1 MVALKLQN
9 FGGMIPAV
17 DDRLLPQD
25 QAALSQNAWL
35 YHGTIEG
42 LPEPYPIYT
51 ASNAATSKVYR
62 IPKQYYDKSHI
73 SDSYWLEFNNPDT
86 DIIHTPITDDSYE
99 RFYWASSQSYDQIAP
114 HYNTKARI
122 IAGLPAYLLG
132 IPSPTVAPYIS
143 RLSGSYILSAT
154 SLSYSTRGSTARI
167 YHSSSYAVDTD
178 TFANNALPVV
188 DTSIRYKV
196 TGSRAELR
204 YGTLTAGIRVTIDDR
219 GEVTLGVPSQN
230 QSSTLTDTGTG
241 VLTSRS
247 YVYTWISAYGEE
259 SAPSEPTVFN
269 GWSGDPWVIKVT
281 APDSSITTNRNITT
295 VRIYRTITGASG
307 AATYF
312 QVADL
317 PISQTVYADTVDDV
331 TVSGNNQLQSTY
343 WTPPPSNLEGII
355 MMPNGIM
362 AGWKSNEV
370 WFSEPYRPHAWPV
383 SYVVN
388 TEYPIVG
395 LGVMGQTLIACT
407 TTYPYAITG
416 INPASM
422 SMSRIASLEPCL
434 SRGSIV
440 SSIEGVLYAS
450 PNGLVLAAPGVAIVI
465 TRQMITRDQW
475 LNLLN
480 VSTLRATKF
489 NNAYYCWGATRPG
502 AFQKDAFQNT
512 AFVQVDYTGS
522 YNGALIDFNNQRVG
536 WNSLTSDSAVTNLWA
551 DPWTGEIFIFR
562 NGQVLWF
569 DVSVDRTHGA
579 YKWRSKVME
588 MPNKRN
594 LEAMRVWFTVPS
606 GITSLNPVQNTSQ
619 NQPTLASDQWGLVRI
634 YADGNLVMT
643 RELRTSGEFFRMP
656 SGFRSTYWQI
666 EIEARVTIWSVEAA
680 TTAKELI
687 NV

>member
-17 DDRLLPQD
+17 DDRLLPKD
-25 QAALSQNAWL
+25 QASSSQNAWL

-42 LPEPYPIYT
+42 LPEPYAIYT
-51 ASNAATSKVYR
+51 SSSAATNKVYR
-62 IPKQYYDKSHI
+62 IPKQYYDKNHI

-86 DIIHTPITDDSYE
+86 DVLRSPITSDSYE
-99 RFYWASSQSYDQIAP
+99 RFYWASSQSYDQIEP

-122 IAGLPAYLLG
+122 IAGSPAYLLG
-132 IPSPTVAPYIS
+132 IPSPTTAPYVS
-143 RLSGSYILSAT
+143 RVSGSYILSAT
-154 SLSYSTRGSTARI
+154 SLSYSTRGATARI
-167 YHSSSYAVDTD
+167 YDSTKYAVDSD
-178 TFANNALPVV
+178 TFLNGSVPQLNTA
-188 DTSIRYKV
+188 IKYRV

-204 YGTLTAGIRVTIDDR
+204 YGTVTSGIRVTVDDR
-219 GEVTLGVPSQN
+219 GRVTLGVPSEN
-230 QSSTLTDTGTG
+230 QTTTLTDSGTG
-241 VLTSRS
+241 VLTSRA
-247 YVYTWISAYGEE
+247 YVYTWVSAYGEE
-259 SAPSEPTVFN
+259 SAPSPATVFN
-269 GWSGDPWVIKVT
+269 GWSGDPWLVKVT
-281 APDSSITTNRNITT
+281 APDSSVTTNRNITT
-295 VRIYRTITGASG
+295 VRIYRTITGSAG

-317 PISQTVYADTVDDV
+317 PISQTLYTDTITDV

-343 WTPPPSNLEGII
+343 WTPPPSNLEGIT

-362 AGWKSNEV
+362 VGFRSNEI

-395 LGVMGQTLIACT
+395 LGVVGQTLIACT

-450 PNGLVLAAPGVAIVI
+450 PNGIVLAVPGNAIVI
-465 TRQMITRDQW
+465 TREMITRDQW
-475 LNLLN
+475 LNLLS

-502 AFQKDAFQNT
+502 AFQKTAFENT
-512 AFVQVDYTGS
+512 AFVQVDYTGA
-522 YNGALIDFNNQRVG
+522 YTGALIDFNNQRVG
-536 WNSLTSDSAVTNLWA
+536 WNTLTSTDAVTNLWA
-551 DPWTGEIFIFR
+551 DPWTGEIFLYR

-569 DVSVDRTHGA
+569 DVSVTRTHGA
-579 YKWRSKVME
+579 YLWKSKVME

-594 LEAMRVWFTVPS
+594 LEAMRVWFNVPS
-606 GITSLNPVQNTSQ
+606 GITALNPVRNTNTTQ
-619 NQPTLASDQWGLVRI
+619 TLASDQWGIIRV
-634 YADGNLVMT
+634 YADDSLVMT

-656 SGFRSTYWQI
+656 SGFRATYWQI
-666 EIEARVTIWSVEAA
+666 EIEARVTILSIEAA
-680 TTAKELI
+680 TSAKELI
-687 NV
+687 SV